1 VLSRKSVAMVLESQQ
16 SEVQA
21 LPWFALR
28 VRSNRERVAA
38 MHLRSRGIEEFAP
51 LYKSERQWSDRKK
64 QIDRF
69 VFPGYVFCRLDPE
82 HRLPVL
88 TIPGVVNLVAFGK
101 GPAPIPDHEI
111 DCVRRMVASGLL
123 ITPWPFLKAGQRV
136 LIEHGPLTGVEGILQ
151 EIKKTYRLVVS
162 ITLLQRS
169 VCAEIDRAWIRPV
182 ASPRPLQAPLS
193 SEIVPARA

>member
-1 VLSRKSVAMVLESQQ
+1 MVLESQQ
-16 SEVQA
+16 SEVQT

-28 VRSNRERVAA
+28 VRSNHERVAA

-51 LYKSERQWSDRKK
+51 LYKSESQWSDRKK

-101 GPAPIPDHEI
+101 GPEPIPDHEI

-136 LIEHGPLTGVEGILQ
+136 LIEHGPLAGVEGILQ

-169 VCAEIDRAWIRPV
+169 VAAEIDRAWIRPLPAARQPQTAL
-182 ASPRPLQAPLS
+182 ASP
-193 SEIVPARA
+193 EIVPARAF